1 MQHFLSY
8 IQNKL
13 ESIYQECEISAITK
27 LLLRQLAGLSNV
39 QIYCNKDIKIPD
51 ETRKELNA
59 AVDRLSCNEPIQYIL
74 GETEFF
80 GLPFKVK
87 PGVLIP
93 RPETEELVELVMK
106 DSKSQ
111 DSVRILD
118 IGTGSGCIAISL
130 AKNIPNSGVSAW
142 DISSLA
148 LIIAKENANLNQVHI
163 DFREL
168 NILNFEPTELEKGT
182 IDIIISNPPYVCQSE
197 KREMEAHVLN
207 YEPHLALFVE
217 DEDPLLFY
225 KTITNLATTLL
236 KTGGKLYFEINS
248 NLGPE
253 TINLIREYPFREVEL
268 FKDIS
273 GRDRIIRALK

>member
-130 AKNIPNSGVSAW
+130 AKNKPNSGVSAW

-253 TINLIREYPFREVEL
+253 TINLIREYPFREVKL